1 VLPEVEPYVADQV
14 DPTENPPARPALT
27 VRLGPVSLTGTGAVA
42 ALVCLVGLLAWLL
55 VWMRPSGRMLLTG
68 GLWFAFVVYWSAA
81 AKNAAPAESG
91 ESPASR
97 AVHTRLLNA
106 SLLLLFL
113 PLPGLR
119 GRFLPDGALI
129 VACGLTLQ
137 LLGFALAAWARRHLG
152 RNWSGAIAIAAGH
165 DLVRSGPYRLVRHPI
180 YSAMFAMFGGTAVVS
195 GELHAL
201 LAITLLAI
209 AYWRKIRL
217 EERALG
223 ARFGAAYEDYR
234 RATWALIP
242 GLF

>member
-1 VLPEVEPYVADQV
+1 MADQV
-14 DPTENPPARPALT
+14 DPTEVAPERS
-27 VRLGPVSLTGTGAVA
+27 RLIVKVGSVSLTGTAAAA
-42 ALVCLVGLLAWLL
+42 ALVCLLGLLAGLL
-55 VWMRPSGRMLLTG
+55 FWMRPSVRMVLTG
-68 GLWFAFVVYWSAA
+68 GIWIAFVYYWSAA
-81 AKNAAPAESG
+81 AKNATPAESG
-91 ESPASR
+91 ESRASR

-106 SLLLLFL
+106 ALLLLFL

-119 GRFLPDGALI
+119 ARFLPGGVLI
-129 VACGLTLQ
+129 VACGLALQ
-137 LLGFALAAWARRHLG
+137 VLGFALAAWARRHLG
-152 RNWSGAIAIAAGH
+152 RNWSGPIAIAAGH

-180 YSAMFAMFGGTAVVS
+180 YSAMFAMFGGSALVS

-201 LAITLLAI
+201 LAIALLGI

-223 ARFGAAYEDYR
+223 ARFGVGYEDYR